1 MTLQLKFDNLM
12 KRLFANKTGDK
23 GSCFVGVLTYRA
35 HCGGYYS
42 LKFYVG
48 RQRFRV
54 KRFKPEMVIKCFAE
68 VFSGG

>member
-1 MTLQLKFDNLM
+1 M
-12 KRLFANKTGDK
+12 RLLFFEINKQH
-23 GSCFVGVLTYRA
+23 VE
-35 HCGGYYS
+35 
-42 LKFYVG
+42 